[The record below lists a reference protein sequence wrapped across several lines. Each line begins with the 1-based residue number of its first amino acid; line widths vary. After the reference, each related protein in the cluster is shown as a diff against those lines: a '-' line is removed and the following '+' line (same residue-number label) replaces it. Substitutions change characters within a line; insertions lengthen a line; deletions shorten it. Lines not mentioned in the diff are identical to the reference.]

1 MSHSPPFT
9 ASSIPTNAATSGR
22 VYTGERVQEAR
33 IGRAG
38 TASEARVGSS
48 GVTSGLGAITVASVT
63 GSGTSRRGTPYAA
76 TGTTSGAGTA
86 LTTGISASGAAYAAR
101 GTTSATRP
109 ASATVIGSGSS
120 TGSPPHPLNGLLN
133 TILTTIQ
140 GNTTTLAGIL
150 DEQKRLSDSIIE
162 LQQKSFTIEGSV
174 YKEDLLKEIG
184 TIFGNT
190 VNRMPSQTMVKAM
203 VNRVLKR
210 EAEKKYKYSAAI
222 TFCNQLFNELRAEE
236 RRRILGLQPCEK
248 FAAMRV
254 DEFVER
260 FLPVLKVEL
269 HTIPHYARHVV
280 LLRKFCQTV
289 ADSNK
294 NTYKAFNQW
303 LNGQFANGMP
313 TAEEWDS
320 IVAESQPV
328 LDPSNS
334 PSYMSPPNSP
344 SYVYPDQPEKSSL
357 KCHLITV
364 LVQQILRALREAET
378 AP

>member
-48 GVTSGLGAITVASVT
+48 GVTSGLGAITVTSVT

-76 TGTTSGAGTA
+76 TGTASGAGTA

-222 TFCNQLFNELRAEE
+222 TFCNSRFNELRAEE
-236 RRRILGLQPCEK
+236 RRR
-248 FAAMRV
+248 
-254 DEFVER
+254 
-260 FLPVLKVEL
+260 
-269 HTIPHYARHVV
+269 
-280 LLRKFCQTV
+280 RKFCQTV

-344 SYVYPDQPEKSSL
+344 SYVYPDQPE
-357 KCHLITV
+357 
-364 LVQQILRALREAET
+364 T
-378 AP
+378 APSY